1 MIRASGAARLGK
13 DEDRLSPRHEI
24 VGLGDVGTGRATLD
38 LLPALPVDDDA
49 PRASR
54 DFRDHVGPEM
64 REQEVER
71 SRNRRYRAEPL
82 DQLVARVDRFLAQD
96 TVALVVKHRLG
107 AHRSIG
113 RAKGA
118 HLARREGR
126 SQIIDQRVERRSE
139 EHTSEL
145 QSLMRISY
153 AVFCLKKKN
162 TTQ

>member
-96 TVALVVKHRLG
+96 TVALVFKHRPG

-113 RAKGA
+113 RAKGSP
-118 HLARREGR
+118 LARRYGR
-126 SQIIDQRVERRSE
+126 SQVFTALVYRPDVELTFRTLRGP
-139 EHTSEL
+139 TP
-145 QSLMRISY
+145 
-153 AVFCLKKKN
+153 C
-162 TTQ
+162 